1 VLDLWHAAN
10 EIPAQSFR
18 GFLAS
23 AKRIFAAAPEQLP
36 RHTVREVLWEC
47 VRGQAIMETSRV
59 AAEMVWAPGDFAAKF
74 DREPFGLS
82 HNLSS
87 LDLFAFDNLIA
98 LAEKYARFDQEY
110 FVAGSAPT
118 PGTEFY
124 AVPTLYQSPHE
135 ALQHLD
141 TAAYRVLL
149 KRPENFDP
157 AFAALLRHL
166 FAQVAASS
174 PTLAGEQIVRLESAI
189 FISSAVATTPFHFD
203 PEVNFFCQIEG
214 DKTYHVYPPAAV
226 TEDELERFYKRGIV
240 NIGQVDLSKR
250 QASQECVFSLR
261 AGAGLHQPQNAPHW
275 VETGKS
281 RSISYSFVF
290 ETAASRA
297 KGRARSANHYLRK
310 FGLNPSPPGVNST
323 VDAIKS
329 SAMQFV
335 IPARQT
341 VARSVRS
348 MLGR

>member
-1 VLDLWHAAN
+1 MEMSRDAADM
-10 EIPAQSFR
+10 AW
-18 GFLAS
+18 
-23 AKRIFAAAPEQLP
+23 APE
-36 RHTVREVLWEC
+36 E
-47 VRGQAIMETSRV
+47 
-59 AAEMVWAPGDFAAKF
+59 FAAKF
-74 DREPFGLS
+74 DREPFGFS
-82 HNLSS
+82 HNLSG
-87 LDLFAFDNLIA
+87 LDLFVFDRLIT
-98 LAEKYARFDQEY
+98 LAEEYAAFDQEY

-124 AVPTLYQSPHE
+124 AVPTLYQRPHE

-141 TAAYRVLL
+141 DAAYRVLL

-157 AFAALLRHL
+157 AFAELLRHL
-166 FAQVAASS
+166 FEKVVGASS
-174 PTLAGEQIVRLESAI
+174 ALARQKIVRLESAI

-203 PEVNFFCQIEG
+203 PEVNFFFQIEG

-250 QASQECVFSLR
+250 QTDQECVFSLR
-261 AGAGLHQPQNAPHW
+261 AGRGLHQPQNAPHW
-275 VETGKS
+275 VETGS

-297 KGRARSANHYLRK
+297 VGRARSCNHYLRK
-310 FGLNPSPPGVNST
+310 LGINPAPPGVSST

-329 SAMQFV
+329 GTMQFV
-335 IPARQT
+335 IPARRT
-341 VARSVRS
+341 VARSVRG

>member
-1 VLDLWHAAN
+1 
-10 EIPAQSFR
+10 
-18 GFLAS
+18 
-23 AKRIFAAAPEQLP
+23 
-36 RHTVREVLWEC
+36 
-47 VRGQAIMETSRV
+47 METSRD
-59 AAEMVWAPGDFAAKF
+59 AAAMAWAPGDFTAKF
-74 DREPFGLS
+74 DREPFGFT
-82 HNLSS
+82 HNLSR
-87 LDLFAFDNLIA
+87 LDLFAFDKLVA
-98 LAEKYARFDQEY
+98 LAEKYALFDQEY

-124 AVPTLYQSPHE
+124 AVPTLYQSPHD

-157 AFAALLRHL
+157 GFADLLRHL
-166 FAQVAASS
+166 FAQVAAAS
-174 PTLAGEQIVRLESAI
+174 PALAGEPIVRLESAI

-214 DKTYHVYPPAAV
+214 DKTYHVYPPAV
-226 TEDELERFYKRGIV
+226 VSEDELERFYKRGIV

-250 QASQECVFSLR
+250 PASEEHVFQLR
-261 AGAGLHQPQNAPHW
+261 AGFGLHQPQNAPHW

-297 KGRARSANHYLRK
+297 RGRARSCNHYLRK
-310 FGLNPSPPGVNST
+310 FGFNPAPPGVNST
-323 VDAIKS
+323 MDAIKS
-329 SAMQFV
+329 GTMQIV